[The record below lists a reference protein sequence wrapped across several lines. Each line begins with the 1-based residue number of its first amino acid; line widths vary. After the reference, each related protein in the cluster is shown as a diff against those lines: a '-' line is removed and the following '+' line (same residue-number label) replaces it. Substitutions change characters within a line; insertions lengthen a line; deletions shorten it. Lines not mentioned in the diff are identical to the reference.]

1 MTYGGF
7 TDIALIKGVETA
19 VFRVLG
25 AFGKRGGTGDQGAD
39 RRRFLPRAANIA
51 IYAAISQKFGGLTT
65 ARERDA
71 GERED
76 FYRWQI
82 RF

>member
-1 MTYGGF
+1 MTWK
-7 TDIALIKGVETA
+7 AA
-19 VFRVLG
+19 RV
-25 AFGKRGGTGDQGAD
+25 AAAARGRESLLPGTK
-39 RRRFLPRAANIA
+39 IA

-71 GERED
+71 GEREE
-76 FYRWQI
+76 FYQWQI